1 MNRSILLSSLL
12 FICVAAYAQ
21 PETAESENL
30 ISLGRPVMVETQ
42 ETVFKVVHIGDS
54 HIQADW
60 FSGRLRDL
68 LQQQYGN
75 AGKGLIFPYRQIKTN
90 PPNTFSTF
98 SKVPFTGSKIA
109 RCRSACYVGIAAYDA
124 HMQHGNSFAV
134 SLKRDTSMQF
144 ISAIY
149 RTTVLEGFQLT
160 DGDTR
165 MSWKDESN
173 EPAIIFN
180 SDNDPDH
187 YSFQQAN
194 DFVIA
199 SYKKQ
204 VSPNFS
210 LQAKSNVTLNGII
223 ASNGRP
229 GVLYYT
235 IGANGATFNNYN
247 NSELFF
253 KELASLQADLV
264 IVSLGTNES
273 VSDMPADT
281 FYSYINTFYTN
292 LAASCGHTN
301 FLFTIPADNY
311 RRHASTVRKK
321 VKGKWRKKRVVSYV
335 NNAKVEEIRN
345 TMIAFCADKNVMY
358 WDLYAAMGGKGSM
371 KNWVQTGYAAKDH
384 IHFSKAGYELQ
395 GELLFK
401 ALQRIIIHP

>member
-12 FICVAAYAQ
+12 FICVAAYSQ
-21 PETAESENL
+21 PEITDSANR
-30 ISLGRPVMVETQ
+30 ISLAKPLMVETQ

-68 LQQQYGN
+68 LQQHYGN

-98 SKVPFTGSKIA
+98 SNVPFQSAKMV
-109 RCRSACYVGIAAYDA
+109 RCRSACNVGIAAYDA
-124 HMQHGNSFAV
+124 YMQRGNSLAV

-144 ISAIY
+144 VSALY
-149 RTTVLEGFQLT
+149 HTEENDHAV
-160 DGDTR
+160 
-165 MSWKDESN
+165 
-173 EPAIIFN
+173 IFN
-180 SDNDPDH
+180 SDNDT
-187 YSFQQAN
+187 AN
-194 DFVIA
+194 YTIQRTGDYVIA

-204 VSPNFS
+204 VPPTFS
-210 LQAKSNVTLNGII
+210 LQVKSAVTLNGII

-235 IGANGATFNNYN
+235 IGANGATFSNYN
-247 NSELFF
+247 NAALFF
-253 KELASLQADLV
+253 KQLSSLQADLV

-281 FYSYINTFYTN
+281 FYNYINTFYMN

-301 FLFTIPADNY
+301 FMFTIPADNY
-311 RRHASTVRKK
+311 RRRVSTTRKK

-335 NNAKVEEIRN
+335 NNTKVEEIRN
-345 TMIAFCADKNVMY
+345 TMVAFCNDKNVMY

-371 KNWVQTGYAAKDH
+371 KSWVHTGYAAKDH

-401 ALQRIIIHP
+401 ALQRIIINL